1 MHMSL
6 FAYTD
11 AFFGLLCIFCFQGAA
26 VYLLLGYGSCGEVVK
41 IIDRARH
48 ANWQAQ
54 YEDRQQQK
62 KVQKQLEAA
71 LAVMP
76 TSSAAGIVEAEQQG
90 ATLTSPNT
98 ALQIGRQGEHGNCMA
113 SN

>member
-26 VYLLLGYGSCGEVVK
+26 VYSLLGYGSCGEVVK

-62 KVQKQLEAA
+62 KVQQQLEAA
-71 LAVMP
+71 LLCQHP
-76 TSSAAGIVEAEQQG
+76 
-90 ATLTSPNT
+90 
-98 ALQIGRQGEHGNCMA
+98 ALRALWRLNSKAQH
-113 SN
+113 